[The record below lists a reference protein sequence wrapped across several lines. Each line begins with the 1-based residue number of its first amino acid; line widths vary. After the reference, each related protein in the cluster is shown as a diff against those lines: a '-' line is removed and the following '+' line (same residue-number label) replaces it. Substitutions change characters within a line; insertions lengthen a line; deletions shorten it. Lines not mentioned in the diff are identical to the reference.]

1 MFGFRVVGLGVSG
14 SKHDT
19 ATLDGSDDSV
29 YDLYR
34 DAPLPLTIFARI
46 RCCCCYQKGNSD
58 NWRRNCS
65 WHGRGSSCS
74 SHVIP

>member
-1 MFGFRVVGLGVSG
+1 MFGFRVVGLEVSG

-19 ATLDGSDDSV
+19 ATLHSDGSDVSV

-46 RCCCCYQKGNSD
+46 RCCCC
-58 NWRRNCS
+58 
-65 WHGRGSSCS
+65 
-74 SHVIP
+74 